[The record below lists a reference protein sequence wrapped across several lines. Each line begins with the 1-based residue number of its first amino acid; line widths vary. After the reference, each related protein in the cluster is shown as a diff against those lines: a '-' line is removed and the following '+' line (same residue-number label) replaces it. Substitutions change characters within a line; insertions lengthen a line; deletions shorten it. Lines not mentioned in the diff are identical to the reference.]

1 MQPRKDHQLLTSIKW
16 LFVSGTIATMVWL
29 WGWFSN
35 QTIQNVQK
43 NQANTSGTTQAN
55 VVVLGADGQRVS
67 SPTTVTL
74 NNVTPPSS
82 ANQQVVITTNRNSN
96 PFTSTGSSRP

>member
-1 MQPRKDHQLLTSIKW
+1 MQPKHNHQLLTLIKW
-16 LFVSGTIATMVWL
+16 LFVSGTIAAMIWL

-43 NQANTSGTTQAN
+43 NQAKTSGTTQAN
-55 VVVLGADGQRVS
+55 VVVIGADGQPIS
-67 SPTTVTL
+67 SPNTVTL
-74 NNVTPPSS
+74 NSVTAPASP
-82 ANQQVVITTNRNSN
+82 NQQVVITTNRNSN